1 MATQLCSFG
10 EILSVKSDGN
20 INGVLPSDELD
31 HVPLIH
37 RRSLLLAN
45 KSPNC
50 NTEPSAVESGT
61 GKLLMSRILIKEED
75 ESCDSLDVL
84 PTSALPPKQVVH
96 EYFAQH
102 QNHAVKD
109 CEQVHCKVSCNRV
122 VENSVLVPTLEIENS
137 IQEVGTSRDCLIENS
152 EQIKCTVSNGD
163 VPQVKVE
170 SHISSF
176 PAISTLSEV
185 PAVAHSGSSC
195 NLLHSMG
202 GCIQNSSSADVP
214 TIKDVLP
221 TSAWSPRQIV
231 LAVFAKKQN
240 KECEQVH
247 CKVSSHRIVEK
258 SVLDP
263 CSENGN
269 CILDAGI
276 SGDCFNDSLE
286 QIKCTVSNGDVA
298 EVGKLAANVS
308 SYPAISAL
316 SDVPAVAA
324 HMGNSDNML
333 HSMGGCLRNSS
344 VADLPPVQVKSEI
357 SDLIDDDC
365 LDHIVL
371 KERQRMLLSRKLL
384 RMTKPALEISL
395 EASSG
400 NGRQQCDEKQ
410 KEQTPDVIGVSL
422 IAKSESID
430 IPERSLL
437 ICVELYSDISDYD
450 KAYSSTEFISC
461 ERQDNM
467 LVYTNDISS
476 SSLSTSLK
484 IEDEPHDDNNCQN
497 LEGNACD
504 TFSFNM
510 PGVKAEVEISNEDD
524 EDERDHICLGDR
536 TKLLKLKDDYEIKSV
551 PFATEGSPIAADS
564 AKPFSINRIRK
575 RKKTATDSAETALE
589 EDAPG
594 LLQVLIEKG
603 ISTNEIKLYGQMES
617 DEALDESSSGS
628 FSELESVI
636 MKMAICK
643 NELRYITSGTWEEC
657 VDNVINIG
665 YDKSCGNSSSN
676 GETHDGFSR
685 RISRRT
691 NGFGG
696 GSRRLGD
703 GHLEAKATYGNLL
716 QREKLAKNIGA
727 GHFSHEFGWVV
738 LSGGYEIFTQRHSF
752 FKLAPIRYTKGSRT
766 SYCLA
771 CLLSLVEQTR
781 YLQFRKWPVEWGW
794 CRDLQSFIFVFKGH
808 NRIVLER
815 PEYGYATYFFE
826 LVDSLSIDWQIKRLV
841 TAMKLTTCS
850 RISLIENKALV
861 VGKDLTQGEAK
872 VLIEYGWIPNSG
884 FGTMLNYRDRV
895 VHDRKNEKD
904 TSEWRSKIGKLLM
917 DGYNGGILVA
927 TSIPEEVESK
937 DSQSPEVKLE
947 PF

>member
-308 SYPAISAL
+308 SYPAISTL

-422 IAKSESID
+422 IAKN
-430 IPERSLL
+430 
-437 ICVELYSDISDYD
+437 YD

-484 IEDEPHDDNNCQN
+484 IKDEPHDDNNCQN

-636 MKMAICK
+636 MK
-643 NELRYITSGTWEEC
+643 
-657 VDNVINIG
+657 
-665 YDKSCGNSSSN
+665 
-676 GETHDGFSR
+676 
-685 RISRRT
+685 
-691 NGFGG
+691 
-696 GSRRLGD
+696 
-703 GHLEAKATYGNLL
+703 
-716 QREKLAKNIGA
+716 
-727 GHFSHEFGWVV
+727 
-738 LSGGYEIFTQRHSF
+738 IFTQRHSF

>member
-422 IAKSESID
+422 IAKN
-430 IPERSLL
+430 
-437 ICVELYSDISDYD
+437 YD

-636 MKMAICK
+636 MK
-643 NELRYITSGTWEEC
+643 
-657 VDNVINIG
+657 
-665 YDKSCGNSSSN
+665 
-676 GETHDGFSR
+676 
-685 RISRRT
+685 
-691 NGFGG
+691 
-696 GSRRLGD
+696 
-703 GHLEAKATYGNLL
+703 
-716 QREKLAKNIGA
+716 
-727 GHFSHEFGWVV
+727 
-738 LSGGYEIFTQRHSF
+738 IFTQRHSF

>member
-1 MATQLCSFG
+1 MFQPKC
-10 EILSVKSDGN
+10 DY
-20 INGVLPSDELD
+20 
-31 HVPLIH
+31 
-37 RRSLLLAN
+37 LL
-45 KSPNC
+45 
-50 NTEPSAVESGT
+50 E
-61 GKLLMSRILIKEED
+61 R
-75 ESCDSLDVL
+75 DVL

-269 CILDAGI
+269 CILDTGI

-308 SYPAISAL
+308 CYPAISTL

-400 NGRQQCDEKQ
+400 NGIQQCDEKQ

-422 IAKSESID
+422 TAKN
-430 IPERSLL
+430 
-437 ICVELYSDISDYD
+437 YD
-450 KAYSSTEFISC
+450 KTYSSTEFISC

-484 IEDEPHDDNNCQN
+484 IKDEPHDDNNCQN

-603 ISTNEIKLYGQMES
+603 ISTDEIKLYGQMES
-617 DEALDESSSGS
+617 DEALDESSSES

-636 MKMAICK
+636 MK
-643 NELRYITSGTWEEC
+643 
-657 VDNVINIG
+657 
-665 YDKSCGNSSSN
+665 
-676 GETHDGFSR
+676 
-685 RISRRT
+685 
-691 NGFGG
+691 
-696 GSRRLGD
+696 
-703 GHLEAKATYGNLL
+703 
-716 QREKLAKNIGA
+716 
-727 GHFSHEFGWVV
+727 
-738 LSGGYEIFTQRHSF
+738 IFTQRHSF

>member
-276 SGDCFNDSLE
+276 SGDCFNDSVE

-308 SYPAISAL
+308 SYPAISTL

-422 IAKSESID
+422 IAKN
-430 IPERSLL
+430 
-437 ICVELYSDISDYD
+437 YD

-484 IEDEPHDDNNCQN
+484 IKDEPHDDNNCQN
-497 LEGNACD
+497 LKGNACD

-636 MKMAICK
+636 MK
-643 NELRYITSGTWEEC
+643 
-657 VDNVINIG
+657 
-665 YDKSCGNSSSN
+665 
-676 GETHDGFSR
+676 
-685 RISRRT
+685 
-691 NGFGG
+691 
-696 GSRRLGD
+696 
-703 GHLEAKATYGNLL
+703 
-716 QREKLAKNIGA
+716 
-727 GHFSHEFGWVV
+727 
-738 LSGGYEIFTQRHSF
+738 IFTQRHSF

>member
-308 SYPAISAL
+308 SYPAISTL

-410 KEQTPDVIGVSL
+410 KEQTPDAIGVSL
-422 IAKSESID
+422 IAKN
-430 IPERSLL
+430 
-437 ICVELYSDISDYD
+437 YD

-467 LVYTNDISS
+467 LVYINDISS

-484 IEDEPHDDNNCQN
+484 IKDEPHDDNNCQN

-524 EDERDHICLGDR
+524 EDERDHISLGDR

-636 MKMAICK
+636 MK
-643 NELRYITSGTWEEC
+643 
-657 VDNVINIG
+657 
-665 YDKSCGNSSSN
+665 
-676 GETHDGFSR
+676 
-685 RISRRT
+685 
-691 NGFGG
+691 
-696 GSRRLGD
+696 
-703 GHLEAKATYGNLL
+703 
-716 QREKLAKNIGA
+716 
-727 GHFSHEFGWVV
+727 
-738 LSGGYEIFTQRHSF
+738 IFTQRHSF

>member
-214 TIKDVLP
+214 TIKV
-221 TSAWSPRQIV
+221 R
-231 LAVFAKKQN
+231 
-240 KECEQVH
+240 
-247 CKVSSHRIVEK
+247 R
-258 SVLDP
+258 
-263 CSENGN
+263 
-269 CILDAGI
+269 
-276 SGDCFNDSLE
+276 
-286 QIKCTVSNGDVA
+286 
-298 EVGKLAANVS
+298 KLAANVS
-308 SYPAISAL
+308 CYPAISTL

-400 NGRQQCDEKQ
+400 NGIQQCDEKQ

-422 IAKSESID
+422 TAKN
-430 IPERSLL
+430 
-437 ICVELYSDISDYD
+437 YD
-450 KAYSSTEFISC
+450 KTYSSTEFISC

-484 IEDEPHDDNNCQN
+484 IKDEPHDDNNCQN

-603 ISTNEIKLYGQMES
+603 ISTDEIKLYGQMES
-617 DEALDESSSGS
+617 DEALDESSSES

-636 MKMAICK
+636 MK
-643 NELRYITSGTWEEC
+643 
-657 VDNVINIG
+657 
-665 YDKSCGNSSSN
+665 
-676 GETHDGFSR
+676 
-685 RISRRT
+685 
-691 NGFGG
+691 
-696 GSRRLGD
+696 
-703 GHLEAKATYGNLL
+703 
-716 QREKLAKNIGA
+716 
-727 GHFSHEFGWVV
+727 
-738 LSGGYEIFTQRHSF
+738 IFTQRHSF